1 MMNKKL
7 TPSAKAIVAAL
18 AAAGTA
24 MLMVACGGG
33 DDTPIEVNDP
43 GQVPQSAASS
53 TTSWVNF
60 AKALMS
66 SDTSSPLELTKISEL
81 PVSDTEEPQALP

>member
-1 MMNKKL
+1 MKKL
-7 TPSAKAIVAAL
+7 SPSAKAIAAAM

-24 MLMVACGGG
+24 MLMVACGGS
-33 DDTPIEVNDP
+33 DDTPAEVDDP
-43 GQVPQSAASS
+43 ALVPQSAASS

-60 AKALMS
+60 AKALVS
-66 SDTSSPLELTKISEL
+66 SDTSTPLELTKISEL